1 MPMFA
6 SHTRDYHMSLGKKVF
21 SAPVR
26 LWMNWPLW
34 GGLLAILL
42 LSKHAWVL
50 FALDERPSPNS
61 TVVTQSTQV
70 EQLFGV
76 VNSVSVSASLNGIR
90 PIGIFASRKN
100 GFAVMQTENGQ
111 VGVGLGGFVAP
122 GILLIETHPDYV
134 ILERNGI
141 QQRVDLSKESIA
153 AGGVTQI
160 QGITPAQDASFHAV
174 PEQNFDQFTQ
184 EQRKILQQQH
194 QELLRGMH

>member
-1 MPMFA
+1 
-6 SHTRDYHMSLGKKVF
+6 MSLGSKVF
-21 SAPVR
+21 AASVR
-26 LWMNWPLW
+26 LWMKWPLW

-50 FALDERPSPNS
+50 FALDERPIPSS
-61 TVVTQSTQV
+61 TVVTQSTHV

-76 VNSVSVSASLNGIR
+76 VDSASLNGIR
-90 PIGIFASRKN
+90 LIGIFASRKN
-100 GFAVMQTENGQ
+100 GFAVIKTETGQ

-122 GILLIETHPDYV
+122 GIRLIETQPDYV

-153 AGGVTQI
+153 AGGVIQI
-160 QGITPAQDASFHAV
+160 QGITPTQEASDHAV
-174 PEQNFDQFTQ
+174 PKQNFDQFTQ